1 MKLTR
6 ILRFHQKQL
15 CHSEMRI
22 DLMDLWIA
30 HIYISAIH
38 KSKKSAYRITKNNK
52 RNYEYR
58 LSISIRVKG
67 VDAQSAQH
75 RPVWSAVEVIP
86 DNPSLS
92 VKNMPLLRD
101 KDGLLKYTK
110 EPSFS
115 KASPQPLSLF
125 VSGRMTSICSPS
137 RALQI
142 RKV

>member
-15 CHSEMRI
+15 WHSDREKIFVR
-22 DLMDLWIA
+22 LSEPP
-30 HIYISAIH
+30 IYIEVLTDGRESANKII
-38 KSKKSAYRITKNNK
+38 KITKEIMNTD
-52 RNYEYR
+52 YR
-58 LSISIRVKG
+58 Y
-67 VDAQSAQH
+67 QF
-75 RPVWSAVEVIP
+75 P

-92 VKNMPLLRD
+92 VNNMPLLRD

-110 EPSFS
+110 EPSLS